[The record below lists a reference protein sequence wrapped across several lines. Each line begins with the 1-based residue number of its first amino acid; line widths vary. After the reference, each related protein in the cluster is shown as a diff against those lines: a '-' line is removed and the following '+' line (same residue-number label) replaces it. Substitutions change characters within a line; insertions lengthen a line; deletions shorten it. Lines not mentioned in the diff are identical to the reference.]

1 MKSNGFIRLFGMRND
16 ASFDTERAQAIMR
29 IAVIFITAAYVMP
42 LVANGAT
49 PPEGQSFYWLF
60 AIYIPYSFLLL
71 LWIVLRPGVNM
82 LRRTLVTLLD
92 YTFTTFAMSVGGAPL
107 FPIAALV
114 VWHTVVSGLRFGPR
128 HLLPATAL
136 ALSSFAIATYFNIYW
151 QQNPYVVLTFIMMAI
166 LAPSYTLAFLLRLQ
180 SAYAAEQEANLSKSR
195 FLAHASHDL
204 RQPIHAI
211 SLFTAC
217 LRDAGLKQ
225 EELAMVDNI
234 DRSLQSVSRLFKSLL
249 DISTLDSGK
258 LIPQMETVAIADILK
273 EVVDQNM
280 ETAQKAGSQ
289 LRLVNST
296 HFVAVDRSLLN
307 TILQNILSNAIK
319 YAGGRKILIG
329 CRRRGGS
336 LTIQVYDQGP
346 GIAPEHHLRI
356 FEEFYQ
362 VRERGDK
369 DVDGVGLGLAIV
381 KRLGTLMGLQVSL
394 KSVVGAGTTI
404 SVWGLK
410 IAVPMK
416 VLSAEQIAPP
426 AANPTQGL
434 RVLLVE
440 DDEAVLLATASLLRK
455 WGCTVQAET
464 AIPSV
469 LHHCDLLITDFDLGG
484 RMTGTE
490 CIARVRQLAGW
501 KVPAVVMTGHAPSRV
516 IEDIADSDIPILSKP
531 VRPAELRS
539 AILLPGIGVPFR

>member
-1 MKSNGFIRLFGMRND
+1 MRND

-29 IAVIFITAAYVMP
+29 IAVIFIIVAYVMP

-49 PPEGQSFYWLF
+49 PPEARSFYWLF
-60 AIYIPYSFLLL
+60 SIYIPYSFLLL
-71 LWIVLRPGVNM
+71 LWIVLRPGVDM
-82 LRRTLVTLLD
+82 LRRTIVTLLD
-92 YTFTTFAMSVGGAPL
+92 YAFTTFAMSVGGAPL

-114 VWHTVVSGLRFGPR
+114 VWHTVVSGLRFGPK

-136 ALSSFAIATYFNIYW
+136 ALSSFAIATYFNVYW

-217 LRDAGLKQ
+217 LRDAGLKPD
-225 EELAMVDNI
+225 ELAMVDNI

-258 LIPQMETVAIADILK
+258 LIPQMETVAIADILN

-280 ETAQKAGSQ
+280 EAAQKAGSQ
-289 LRLVNST
+289 LRLVNCT

-381 KRLGTLMGLQVSL
+381 KRLGTLMGLKVSL
-394 KSVVGAGTTI
+394 RSVVGAGTTI
-404 SVWGLK
+404 SVSGLK

-416 VLSAEQIAPP
+416 VLSAEQIAPS
-426 AANPTQGL
+426 ATNLAHGL

-490 CIARVRQLAGW
+490 CIAKVRQLAGW

-539 AILLPGIGVPFR
+539 AILLPGIGVPLR

>member
-1 MKSNGFIRLFGMRND
+1 MRND

-29 IAVIFITAAYVMP
+29 IAVIFIIVAYVMP

-49 PPEGQSFYWLF
+49 PPEARSFYWLF
-60 AIYIPYSFLLL
+60 SIYIPYSFLLL
-71 LWIVLRPGVNM
+71 LWIVLRPGVDM
-82 LRRTLVTLLD
+82 LRRTIVTLLD
-92 YTFTTFAMSVGGAPL
+92 YAFTTFAMSVGGAPL

-114 VWHTVVSGLRFGPR
+114 VWHTVVSGLRFGPK

-136 ALSSFAIATYFNIYW
+136 ALSSFAIATYFNVYW

-217 LRDAGLKQ
+217 LRDAGLKPD
-225 EELAMVDNI
+225 ELAMVDNI

-258 LIPQMETVAIADILK
+258 LIPQMETVAIADILN

-280 ETAQKAGSQ
+280 EAAQKAGSQ
-289 LRLVNST
+289 LRLVNCT

-381 KRLGTLMGLQVSL
+381 KRLGTLMGLKVSL
-394 KSVVGAGTTI
+394 RSVVGAGTTI
-404 SVWGLK
+404 SVSGLK

-416 VLSAEQIAPP
+416 VLSAEQIAPS
-426 AANPTQGL
+426 ATNLAHGL

-490 CIARVRQLAGW
+490 CIAKVRQLAGW

-539 AILLPGIGVPFR
+539 AILLPGIGAPLR

>member
-1 MKSNGFIRLFGMRND
+1 MRND

-29 IAVIFITAAYVMP
+29 IVVIFIIVAYVMP

-49 PPEGQSFYWLF
+49 PPEARSFYWLF
-60 AIYIPYSFLLL
+60 SIYIPYSFLLL

-82 LRRTLVTLLD
+82 LRRTIVTLLD
-92 YTFTTFAMSVGGAPL
+92 YAFTTFAMSVGGAPL

-114 VWHTVVSGLRFGPR
+114 VWHTVVSGLRFGPK

-136 ALSSFAIATYFNIYW
+136 ALSSFAIATYFNVYW

-217 LRDAGLKQ
+217 LRDAGLKPD
-225 EELAMVDNI
+225 ELAMVDNI

-258 LIPQMETVAIADILK
+258 LIPQMETVAIADILN

-280 ETAQKAGSQ
+280 EAAQKAGSQ
-289 LRLVNST
+289 LRLVNCT
-296 HFVAVDRSLLN
+296 HFVAIDRSLLN

-329 CRRRGGS
+329 CRHRGGS

-381 KRLGTLMGLQVSL
+381 KRLGTLMGLKVSL
-394 KSVVGAGTTI
+394 RSVVGAGTTI
-404 SVWGLK
+404 SVSGLK

-416 VLSAEQIAPP
+416 VLSAEQIAPS
-426 AANPTQGL
+426 ATNLAHGL

-490 CIARVRQLAGW
+490 CIAKVRQLAGW

-539 AILLPGIGVPFR
+539 AILLPGIGVPLR

>member
-1 MKSNGFIRLFGMRND
+1 MRND

-29 IAVIFITAAYVMP
+29 IVVIFIIVAYVMP

-49 PPEGQSFYWLF
+49 PPEARSFYWRF
-60 AIYIPYSFLLL
+60 SIYIPYSFLLL

-82 LRRTLVTLLD
+82 LRRTIVTLLD
-92 YTFTTFAMSVGGAPL
+92 YAFTTFAMSVGGAPL
-107 FPIAALV
+107 LPIAALV
-114 VWHTVVSGLRFGPR
+114 VWHTVVSGLRFGPK

-136 ALSSFAIATYFNIYW
+136 ALSSIAIATYFNVYW

-217 LRDAGLKQ
+217 LRDAGLKPD
-225 EELAMVDNI
+225 ELAMVDNI

-258 LIPQMETVAIADILK
+258 LIPQMETVAIADILN

-280 ETAQKAGSQ
+280 EAAQKAGSQ
-289 LRLVNST
+289 LRLVNCT
-296 HFVAVDRSLLN
+296 HFVAIDRSLLN

-329 CRRRGGS
+329 CRHRGGS
-336 LTIQVYDQGP
+336 LTIQVYAQGP

-369 DVDGVGLGLAIV
+369 DVDGGGLGLAIV
-381 KRLGTLMGLQVSL
+381 TRLGTLMGLKVSL
-394 KSVVGAGTTI
+394 RSVVGAGTTI
-404 SVWGLK
+404 SVSGLK

-416 VLSAEQIAPP
+416 VLSAEQIAPS
-426 AANPTQGL
+426 ATNLAHGL
-434 RVLLVE
+434 RVLLDE

-490 CIARVRQLAGW
+490 CIAKVRQLAGW

-539 AILLPGIGVPFR
+539 AILLPGIGVPLR

>member
-1 MKSNGFIRLFGMRND
+1 MRND

-29 IAVIFITAAYVMP
+29 IVVIFIIVAYVMP

-49 PPEGQSFYWLF
+49 PPEARSFYWLF
-60 AIYIPYSFLLL
+60 SIYIPYSFLLL

-82 LRRTLVTLLD
+82 LRRTIVTLLD
-92 YTFTTFAMSVGGAPL
+92 YAFTTFAMSVGGAPL

-114 VWHTVVSGLRFGPR
+114 VWHTVVSGLRFGPK

-136 ALSSFAIATYFNIYW
+136 ALSSFAIATYFNVYW

-217 LRDAGLKQ
+217 LRDAGLKPD
-225 EELAMVDNI
+225 ELAMVDNI

-258 LIPQMETVAIADILK
+258 LIPQMETVAIADILN

-280 ETAQKAGSQ
+280 EDAQKAGSQ
-289 LRLVNST
+289 LRLVNCT
-296 HFVAVDRSLLN
+296 HFVAIDRSLLN

-329 CRRRGGS
+329 CRHRGGS

-381 KRLGTLMGLQVSL
+381 KRLGTLMGLKVSL
-394 KSVVGAGTTI
+394 RSVVGAGTTI
-404 SVWGLK
+404 SVSGLK

-416 VLSAEQIAPP
+416 VLSAEQIAPS
-426 AANPTQGL
+426 ATNLAHGL

-490 CIARVRQLAGW
+490 CIAKVRQLAGW

-539 AILLPGIGVPFR
+539 AILLPGIGVPLR